1 MLDRPMDVSRAPVGS
16 PIGSA
21 SPPTD
26 GMSDDLMAWLA
37 EVADDPYA
45 HALGAY
51 PWGEKGTVLE
61 KFPDGPLD
69 WQVDVMEDIR
79 IAIQQGAMTP
89 EEAISHAMAV
99 EEPQPIQLAT
109 ATGHGVGKSALV
121 SMITIWAFTTF
132 PDCRGVITA
141 NTETQLKTKTWA
153 ELGRWFNLCWYARD
167 HFTLNATSLVSK
179 DPSRERTWRID
190 MIAWSET
197 NPEAFAGMHN
207 RGKRL
212 LIIFDEASAISDIIW
227 ETIEGATT
235 DSDTQI
241 IWLVFGNPT
250 RNSGR
255 FRDCFDG
262 GPHASMWR
270 SRQIDSRTVAITNK
284 SRFERW
290 EKIYGEDSDWFR
302 IRVKGM
308 FPRHGEME
316 FFSAS
321 DIDAAMSPEREVFVD
336 AFTPL
341 AIGVDVAR
349 FGRNNSVIFPRKGRD
364 ARTLERKLYS
374 GISTTE
380 LANRVFDTFTQWR
393 PDGIFIDGGGVGG
406 GVVDQ
411 CREKRLFV
419 WEVQFGGK
427 DDITGATTNTTGEK
441 YANKRAAMYG
451 ALRAWLSTGMLPPI
465 PELRT
470 AMLAIK
476 YTFTKKDEIQLT
488 SKEDILDENPDLD
501 LDTLDALCLTFGG
514 PLHRNA
520 FAGGDHPHPQ
530 VNKAEFEY
538 DPYSEERMNA

>member
-1 MLDRPMDVSRAPVGS
+1 MSSPVAPGALHYDTVAPG
-16 PIGSA
+16 PA
-21 SPPTD
+21 TTARCPT
-26 GMSDDLMAWLA
+26 GLMEWLA
-37 EVADDPYA
+37 TTSNDPLA
-45 HALGAY
+45 WALGAF

-61 KFPDGPLD
+61 KYDGPLA
-69 WQVDVMEDIR
+69 WQREVMEQIR
-79 IAIQQGAMTP
+79 LGILTVD
-89 EEAISHAMAV
+89 EA
-99 EEPQPIQLAT
+99 IQLAT
-109 ATGHGVGKSALV
+109 ASGHGVGKSALV
-121 SMITIWAFTTF
+121 SMLILWGFTTF
-132 PDCRGVITA
+132 PDCRGVVTA

-153 ELGRWFNLCWYARD
+153 ELGRWFNLCFFTSD

-207 RGKRL
+207 KGKRL

-241 IWLVFGNPT
+241 IWLAFGNPT

-255 FRDCFDG
+255 FRECFG
-262 GPHASMWR
+262 EGKHASMWK
-270 SRQIDSRTVAITNK
+270 SRQLDSRTVAITNK
-284 SRFERW
+284 ARFAQW
-290 EKIYGEDSDWFR
+290 EKIYGADSDWFR
-302 IRVKGM
+302 VRVLGQ
-308 FPRHGEME
+308 FPRRGEME
-316 FFSAS
+316 FFSAT
-321 DIDAAMSPEREVFVD
+321 DIDAAMSADREIFVD

-341 AIGVDVAR
+341 ALGVDVAR

-380 LANRVFDTFTQWR
+380 LANRVHDCWAQWR

-411 CREKRLFV
+411 CRSQRLFV

-427 DDITGATTNTTGEK
+427 DDITGVVFDNQGER

-451 ALRAWLSTGMLPPI
+451 AARAWVRTGALPNS

-476 YTFTKKDEIQLT
+476 YTFNSKDEIQLV
-488 SKEDILDENPDLD
+488 SKEDIIDENPDID
-501 LDTLDALCLTFGG
+501 LDTLDAFVLTFGG
-514 PLHRNA
+514 PLNRNA
-520 FAGGDHPHPQ
+520 SAGGEHPHKPLI
-530 VNKAEFEY
+530 EFEY
-538 DPYSEERMNA
+538 DPYAPERMIA